1 MTNKSQLPKN
11 YLYYEEEGLTNLC
24 AVLSL
29 VTQSYLTLCNPTD
42 CSPPGSSVYS
52 NSSGKNTGVG
62 CHALLQGIFPTQGL
76 NPGLLHCRQILYTLS
91 HQGSPRILEWVAY
104 PFSSGSSWP
113 TTLWDDTLQWMALIP
128 CPCRTL
134 LSPHSFLI
142 LFLQGDSLY
151 EHSLEQLR
159 NLRLKSMLLND
170 SDNMLTQH
178 DVAGWLSVRR
188 NRFLIQFGF
197 P

>member
-76 NPGLLHCRQILYTLS
+76 NPGLLHCRQTPYPTEPAGKTIEIETELTTNVLYLNHS
-91 HQGSPRILEWVAY
+91 KALPHPCA
-104 PFSSGSSWP
+104 SSNCLPQKHPKSRKE
-113 TTLWDDTLQWMALIP
+113 LQ
-128 CPCRTL
+128 
-134 LSPHSFLI
+134 
-142 LFLQGDSLY
+142 
-151 EHSLEQLR
+151 
-159 NLRLKSMLLND
+159 
-170 SDNMLTQH
+170 
-178 DVAGWLSVRR
+178 V
-188 NRFLIQFGF
+188 
-197 P
+197 